1 MPIIKIQPLSV
12 NEAWQGKRFSTP
24 EKKTFEQAMAYLIP
38 PLKDKSILEAEK
50 LQVWYVFGLSSKLAD
65 YDNFIKIFQDCLA
78 KKYGFNDK
86 KIYRGII
93 DKHDVPKGEEFIA
106 FEISKL

>member
-1 MPIIKIQPLSV
+1 MKR
-12 NEAWQGKRFSTP
+12 GKGKDFLLLKK
-24 EKKTFEQAMAYLIP
+24 KKTFEQAMAYLIP

-78 KKYGFNDK
+78 KKR
-86 KIYRGII
+86 IQ
-93 DKHDVPKGEEFIA
+93 
-106 FEISKL
+106 

>member
-1 MPIIKIQPLSV
+1 MPKIKFKPLSS
-12 NEAWQGKRFSTP
+12 NDAWQGQRFSTP
-24 EKKTFEQAMAYLIP
+24 QKKAFEEAMMYLIP
-38 PLKDKSILEAEK
+38 PLADKTILEAEK

-65 YDNFIKIFQDCLA
+65 YDNFIKTFQDCLA

-93 DKHDVPKGEEFIA
+93 DKHDVPKGQEFIA
-106 FEISKL
+106 FEIKKL